1 VRAGALDAFNHNFRV
16 TVIEDCCGDRSRQ
29 VHRANMFDMDM
40 KMADVEPLDAVLM
53 ELQSRF
59 GN

>member
-1 VRAGALDAFNHNFRV
+1 
-16 TVIEDCCGDRSRQ
+16 
-29 VHRANMFDMDM
+29 MFDMDM